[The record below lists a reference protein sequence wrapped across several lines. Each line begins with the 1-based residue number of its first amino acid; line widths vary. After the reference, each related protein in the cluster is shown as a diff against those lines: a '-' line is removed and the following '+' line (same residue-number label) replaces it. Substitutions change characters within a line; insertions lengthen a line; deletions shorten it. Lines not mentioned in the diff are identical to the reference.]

1 MVSKTEL
8 IGRARELAPTVAQ
21 QASVIDRQNAVPAA
35 LIAEFCDAGFM
46 KIFVPKRYGGFE
58 LDYSAM
64 AGIVNTIAQSDC
76 STAWVLAFF
85 VGHNFLHALF
95 PEKSQE
101 EAFGGRS
108 FALTPGNAAPTYT
121 LTPTDGGYLATGQS
135 SWNSGSSAAEW
146 YLCGG
151 LIKTEGAP
159 PEHRLFLIPASEVT
173 PIANWDVIAMCGT
186 ASNDI
191 EAKGVFVP
199 AHRTALASTI
209 LEGRG
214 PGALLH
220 PNPMYS
226 MPVLP
231 FIQGEVLPIVVGAYR
246 AMADEFRRMTEGRI
260 SAHSGLAVGTKQTSQ
275 IKIAKGLGGA
285 SLAEVMLADYT
296 AMLTSGNY
304 DWLRPIAVRSEMK
317 VRCALMV
324 DYCANGINELM
335 KAAGA
340 NAFRLASPLQRF
352 FRDINMLRVHGY
364 LDLDSACE
372 TYGRILQGLP
382 PQAPL

>member
-101 EAFGGRS
+101 EAFGSRS
-108 FALTPGNAAPTYT
+108 FALTPSNGAPTFT
-121 LTPTDGGYLATGQS
+121 LTPTTGGYAATGRS
-135 SWNSGSSAAEW
+135 MWTSGSSAAEW
-146 YLCGG
+146 YLFGG
-151 LIKTEGAP
+151 LVKADGTAP
-159 PEHRLFLIPASEVT
+159 EQRLFLVPASDVK
-173 PIANWDVIAMCGT
+173 PIANWEVAGMCGT

-191 EAKGVFVP
+191 EAQDVFVP
-199 AHRTALASTI
+199 THRTVLAGPI

-220 PNPMYS
+220 RNPMYS
-226 MPVLP
+226 IPVLP
-231 FIQGEVLPIVVGAYR
+231 FILGEVMPIVVGAYR
-246 AMADEFRRMTEGRI
+246 AVANEFRRMTESRI
-260 SAHSGLAVGTKQTSQ
+260 SSHSGLAVGTKQTSQ

-285 SLAEVMLADYT
+285 ALAEVMLADYT
-296 AMLTSGNY
+296 RILTSGNY
-304 DWLRPIAVRSEMK
+304 DWLRPLLARAEIK
-317 VRCALMV
+317 VRAAMV
-324 DYCANGINELM
+324 TDYCTNGINELM
-335 KAAGA
+335 LAAGA

-352 FRDINMLRVHGY
+352 FRDMNMLRVHGY

-372 TYGRILQGLP
+372 THGRMLQGLP
-382 PQAPL
+382 PQTPL